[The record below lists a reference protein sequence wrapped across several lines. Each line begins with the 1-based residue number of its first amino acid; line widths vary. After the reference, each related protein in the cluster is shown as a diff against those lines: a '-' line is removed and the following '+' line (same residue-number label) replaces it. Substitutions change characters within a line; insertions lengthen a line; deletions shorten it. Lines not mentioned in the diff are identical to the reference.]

1 MPVTSWQALE
11 VPKRVVALAKRWT
24 GEWENEW
31 LGFRRYRHFEIA
43 DRCDRRIGT
52 KQRHL
57 PEVLCNRD
65 RRNLHIGPP
74 GHFVAMAVQI
84 PVMFTT
90 QRDGKFVADL
100 APERSR
106 LGKFEMMGI
115 ARRALADQAGLR
127 CHKREMG
134 LVALAA
140 GLRQRGGQFGSWLVQ
155 GCHVL
160 RLCI

>member
-1 MPVTSWQALE
+1 M
-11 VPKRVVALAKRWT
+11 
-24 GEWENEW
+24 
-31 LGFRRYRHFEIA
+31 
-43 DRCDRRIGT
+43 

-57 PEVLCNRD
+57 PEVLCHLD
-65 RRNLHIGPP
+65 RRNLNIGPP
-74 GHFVAMAVQI
+74 RHFVAMAVQF
-84 PVMFTT
+84 PMMFTAEWH
-90 QRDGKFVADL
+90 GKFVADL
-100 APERSR
+100 ASERSR

-140 GLRQRGGQFGSWLVQ
+140 GLEQRGGQFGSWLVQ
-155 GCHVL
+155 GRHVL

>member
-1 MPVTSWQALE
+1 MVVNSRPRVLAGVGVTKTQCY
-11 VPKRVVALAKRWT
+11 
-24 GEWENEW
+24 
-31 LGFRRYRHFEIA
+31 FA
-43 DRCDRRIGT
+43 DRLKDALGLWRHRYSPCAVLCDRRIWLE
-52 KQRHL
+52 QRHL
-57 PEVLCNRD
+57 PEIPCHPD

-74 GHFVAMAVQI
+74 RHFVAMAVQI
-84 PVMFTT
+84 PVMFSA
-90 QRDGKFVADL
+90 QGDGKFVADL
-100 APERSR
+100 ASERSR

-140 GLRQRGGQFGSWLVQ
+140 GLGQRGGQFGSWLVQ